1 MSVTIDITTSS
12 VIGQSQSRTVKF
24 TNASFSTE
32 EAGFMSALSK
42 NTNEF
47 VNGYGKDEEEA
58 KK

>member
-32 EAGFMSALSK
+32 EADFIENVQGNPML
-42 NTNEF
+42 
-47 VNGYGKDEEEA
+47 
-58 KK
+58 

>member
-1 MSVTIDITTSS
+1 MSVTIDIMTSS

-32 EAGFMSALSK
+32 EADFMSALSK
-42 NTNEF
+42 NINEF
-47 VNGYGKDEEEA
+47 VNGCGNDDEGA

>member
-1 MSVTIDITTSS
+1 MSVTINFINSE

-32 EAGFMSALSK
+32 ETDFMSVMSK
-42 NTNEF
+42 NINEF
-47 VNGYGKDEEEA
+47 VNSYGKDDEED

>member
-1 MSVTIDITTSS
+1 MSVTIDIMTSS
-12 VIGQSQSRTVKF
+12 VIGQSQRRTVSF

-32 EAGFMSALSK
+32 EADFMSALSK
-42 NTNEF
+42 NINEF

>member
-1 MSVTIDITTSS
+1 M
-12 VIGQSQSRTVKF
+12 KF

-32 EAGFMSALSK
+32 EADFMSALSK
-42 NTNEF
+42 NINEF